1 MGRGA
6 TSGSGVRSG
15 FQAVRDGASLHESR
29 RAEAFS
35 EELIR
40 RATSQGEHCRPEGE
54 NMRPEDR
61 GCLQRLV
68 HLEPLI
74 DARQPLFGRPRPV
87 MATPRKTMPRARQT
101 WQSCSSATSSAD
113 RRFVKKPELARPYVE
128 ETHVEE
134 REGVVQA
141 SCQLQPT
148 FGPQGATGEA
158 ATGLPVSSQCSPSP
172 A

>member
-1 MGRGA
+1 
-6 TSGSGVRSG
+6 
-15 FQAVRDGASLHESR
+15 
-29 RAEAFS
+29 
-35 EELIR
+35 
-40 RATSQGEHCRPEGE
+40 
-54 NMRPEDR
+54 MRPEDR

-158 ATGLPVSSQCSPSP
+158 ATGLPVARSPLVLVASGVP
-172 A
+172 GWLARSLGPSLVLIGPLSIPQRIEVVTTEC